1 MGCHPS
7 RLCFKFYHS
16 LHEWVNFSTSCPAFV
31 VVTLPDPTW
40 QVCVAGCAFFM
51 TDVQAAFTLIYL
63 PSLSFLYCN
72 DTFLGCVFRT
82 PRLKKK
88 PFSFFYVYF
97 WILVS
102 FPVSSSEL
110 YLYSAYGRSAFA
122 LLKHWNKY
130 FLFFVISPPYF
141 PLWNERQFMKKHS
154 SFCGRREYLPSS
166 DDFLLWKSQI
176 CKPLW
181 VACCQINVHIGDVI
195 P

>member
-1 MGCHPS
+1 MSEWIFLHPAQHLWLSLYLTQPGRCVWLAVPFSWLMYRLPSHWFICHP
-7 RLCFKFYHS
+7 Y
-16 LHEWVNFSTSCPAFV
+16 P
-31 VVTLPDPTW
+31 
-40 QVCVAGCAFFM
+40 FF
-51 TDVQAAFTLIYL
+51 I
-63 PSLSFLYCN
+63 LYCN